1 MACCSREFMQMI
13 QSSIV
18 KASTCASPAMREI
31 QSKITAQYMELGEVE
46 ARNTVRANELISS
59 IRVLEDELIEMRKAQ
74 PGYSL
79 RR

>member
-1 MACCSREFMQMI
+1 MQMI
-13 QSSIV
+13 QSAIV
-18 KASTCASPAMREI
+18 KASTCVTPAMREL

-46 ARNTVRANELISS
+46 ARNNVRANELISS

-79 RR
+79 RA